1 MLNSKVLGLF
11 TLVLCIFCSCSPPRS
26 VTKEQLMAY
35 ILDEDN
41 GLIQSKTVGDYRI
54 ELIYRPTD
62 LIVSQELQG
71 ETMDTIRVQ
80 ELRRKYANYLYFLLK
95 VSKGGREVLN
105 LENDQQEYSK
115 LLLTMAFNMPEY
127 VSIVQGRDTTA
138 LKDFM
143 LDRTYGMSNSTNLLL
158 VFECKDQT
166 LKEDIQIILSEFG
179 LGIGSIKFQFN
190 SAQIKKAPRLWF

>member
-1 MLNSKVLGLF
+1 
-11 TLVLCIFCSCSPPRS
+11 
-26 VTKEQLMAY
+26 MAY